1 MLTHDRIYKY
11 AEELVKQAK
20 MILEASAPELEA
32 PPQGELLSGTDTKY
46 TTKVRELSKSLYQ
59 VAKDAKQYRSASRLD
74 DLGREIEKL
83 RQLLGTLHV
92 EITHPRA
99 LGETF
104 CHCGKPPS
112 FFRRPDGVSDRDDW
126 EVTFAFEPSDRYPH
140 YDQAQKCAEKNDKW
154 LSEWPDT
161 CQGET
166 YVIRL
171 LESDMRT
178 EIQVFEDKIGSKKP
192 T

>member
-11 AEELVKQAK
+11 AEELVKQVK

-32 PPQGELLSGTDTKY
+32 PPQGQLLSGTDTNY
-46 TTKVRELSKSLYQ
+46 MTRVRELSKSLYQ
-59 VAKDAKQYRSASRLD
+59 VARDVKEYRSASRVD

-83 RQLLGTLHV
+83 RQLLGTLYV
-92 EITHPRA
+92 EITYPRA

-112 FFRRPDGVSDRDDW
+112 FSRCPDGVSARDEW
-126 EVTFAFEPSDRYPH
+126 EVTFAFKPSDPYPH
-140 YDQAQKCAEKNDKW
+140 YDQAQKCAEKNEKW

-161 CQGET
+161 AQGET

-178 EIQVFEDKIGSKKP
+178 ELQIFGGKIGSKKP